1 MSSDANFHIIEGGS
15 RPQEAGVSP
24 LPGCRLIEGPS
35 CDRLGWCGWT
45 EPQALPHSGARMGVP
60 GDTCLY
66 VESVSGPD
74 ERLALAQLP
83 VQLWPSRPR
92 TAPPLACPL
101 PAQPATSLPP
111 PSRLSRGDES
121 PIKRPGSP
129 RRRHHQ
135 PAGRRLHCFALIG
148 GQELVVV
155 LMRGGCWLAASLGWW
170 RAAARERV
178 GRTHRQLLSLKSAAN
193 EWLLLE

>member
-1 MSSDANFHIIEGGS
+1 MDQTTSIATLWGK
-15 RPQEAGVSP
+15 
-24 LPGCRLIEGPS
+24 
-35 CDRLGWCGWT
+35 DRCIG
-45 EPQALPHSGARMGVP
+45 
-60 GDTCLY
+60 
-66 VESVSGPD
+66 SVSGPV
-74 ERLALAQLP
+74 ERFAPAQLLS
-83 VQLWPSRPR
+83 QLCPSRPR

-148 GQELVVV
+148 GQELA
-155 LMRGGCWLAASLGWW
+155 GAN
-170 RAAARERV
+170 ERRLLV
-178 GRTHRQLLSLKSAAN
+178 GR
-193 EWLLLE
+193 